1 VETCLNDQFRMPSKQ
16 DIIDYYAFS
25 KLDYRLYNRRWRDIY
40 MRYGIWDQSTRTH
53 REALVNESRVIAEL
67 TEIGSADHVLD
78 LGCGYG
84 STAVWLA
91 AQIGCHVTGVTLSE
105 DQVHDARQ
113 LARRHRVEHLVTFAA
128 GDFHHLNFG
137 DNKFDVAISIES
149 ISHSSEKIRVLQEAW
164 RVLVPGGRLGV
175 ADGFFRKDK
184 AALTAQ
190 ERALAQVCFEGVHV
204 PPVAERV
211 EFAEWLAKAGFS
223 RIRWCDK
230 TPGILPTA
238 RKVHRLGKLLLPIS
252 AVCSRLGVHA
262 LSASH
267 MKAFINQYYAFRD
280 GVGVYGTFCAT
291 KPAQV
296 SPQTRMHRDAPDP
309 AAALMAT
316 Y

>member
-1 VETCLNDQFRMPSKQ
+1 MPSNQ

-25 KLDYRLYNRRWRDIY
+25 KLDYRLYNGRWRDIY
-40 MRYGIWDQSTRTH
+40 MRYGIWDQSTHNH
-53 REALVNESRVIAEL
+53 RQALVNENRVIAAL
-67 TEIGSADHVLD
+67 TRIGRGDHVLD

-91 AQIGCHVTGVTLSE
+91 GQIGCHVAGVTLSE
-105 DQVHDARQ
+105 DQVHDARA

-128 GDFHHLNFG
+128 VDFHHLSFG
-137 DNKFDVAISIES
+137 DNTFDVAISIES
-149 ISHSSEKIRVLQEAW
+149 ISHSPEKIRVLQEAW

-184 AALTAQ
+184 DALTAQ

-204 PPVAERV
+204 PPVAERRD
-211 EFAEWLAKAGFS
+211 FAELLAEAGFS
-223 RIRWCDK
+223 RIRWRDE
-230 TPGILPTA
+230 TSGILPTA

-252 AVCSRLGVHA
+252 AVCSHFGVHA

-280 GVGVYGTFCAT
+280 GLGVYGTFCAT

-296 SPQTRMHRDAPDP
+296 SSQTRTHRDAPDA

-316 Y
+316 H